1 MFSRL
6 SSRHGVALP
15 AAILAIVVIGALIA
29 SAFFAAMTE
38 QRTDENTR
46 RVAQAF
52 GVAEE
57 GALEQ
62 LRGWNAA
69 ALDTMSLY
77 PTRSYTVSHT
87 AAAFGG
93 GAYQGTI
100 MRTGTN
106 YFFIN
111 VTGNDTS
118 TLGTWSKWGGGR
130 QHIGVLTRF
139 RPLTIPVTSALKTR
153 GGTGD
158 LRGGGKSIGTDSIPS
173 GWTGCT
179 VGTSLPGLQVT
190 DTTAYKQG
198 GNQLTKNTLG
208 NPAYVQDTTI
218 KTSDFDSF
226 NGVLYTDLAARANIT
241 LPGGTYAPAPA
252 VTGTTCNTATTLN
265 WGDGINQTAPCGS
278 YAPIVHITGN
288 LSITAKTTPPPQGQ
302 GILLVDGDVF
312 FSNSFQYYGVI
323 IVQGSLTTNPF
334 TAVYGGMMVKNQ
346 NNAFQDIW
354 DIHIQY
360 SSCVLA
366 KVLGLNGND
375 VAPLRSRSW
384 VQLY

>member
-1 MFSRL
+1 MIHKL
-6 SSRHGVALP
+6 STRPGVALP
-15 AAILAIVVIGALIA
+15 AAILAIVVVGAIIA
-29 SAFFAAMTE
+29 SAFFAVMTE

-52 GVAEE
+52 GVAEQ

-62 LRGWNAA
+62 IRGWNAG
-69 ALDTMSLY
+69 ALDTLSLY
-77 PTRSYTVSHT
+77 PTRTYTISHT
-87 AAAFGG
+87 ASAYGT

-100 MRTGTN
+100 IRTGSN
-106 YFFIN
+106 YFFVD

-130 QHIGVLTRF
+130 QHVGMLTRF
-139 RPLTIPVTSALKTR
+139 RPLAIPVTSALKTR

-158 LRGGGKSIGTDSIPS
+158 LRGGGKSIGTDSIPA

-179 VGTSLPGLQVT
+179 VGASLPGLQVT

-226 NGVLYTDLAARANIT
+226 NGVTYASLAARANVT
-241 LPGGTYAPAPA
+241 LAGGTYAPGPV
-252 VTGTTCNTATTLN
+252 VTGTTCNTGNTLN

-278 YAPIVHITGN
+278 YSPIVHITGN

-302 GILLVDGDVF
+302 GILLVDGDLF
-312 FSNSFQYYGVI
+312 LSNSFQYYGII

-334 TAVYGGMMVKNQ
+334 TAVYGGVQVKNQ

-360 SSCVLA
+360 SSCVLN

-384 VQLY
+384 AQLY